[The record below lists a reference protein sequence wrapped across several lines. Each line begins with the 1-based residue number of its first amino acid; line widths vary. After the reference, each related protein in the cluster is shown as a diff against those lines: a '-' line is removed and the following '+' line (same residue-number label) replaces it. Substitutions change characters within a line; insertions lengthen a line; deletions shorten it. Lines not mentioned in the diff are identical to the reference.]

1 MQGLVDHAPDMGR
14 KGGVGRTYADAPEID
29 GTVQLLPPEKISK
42 QLKVGEF
49 TKARIVAVQGHD
61 LVALPI

>member
-1 MQGLVDHAPDMGR
+1 MTLAAPA
-14 KGGVGRTYADAPEID
+14 VIEALSFEAILAD
-29 GTVQLLPPEKISK
+29 
-42 QLKVGEF
+42 

>member
-1 MQGLVDHAPDMGR
+1 MPRPWAAR
-14 KGGVGRTYADAPEID
+14 AVGRTYADAPEID

-49 TKARIVAVQGHD
+49 TKARIVAVQGTTW
-61 LVALPI
+61 

>member
-1 MQGLVDHAPDMGR
+1 MLIDEVTPQGGKGR
-14 KGGVGRTYADAPEID
+14 SKADAPEID

>member
-1 MQGLVDHAPDMGR
+1 MQVIIDNAPALGK

-29 GTVQLLPPEKISK
+29 GTVKLLPPEKISK

-49 TKARIVAVQGHD
+49 TKARIVGTQGHD